1 MAYNTQI
8 TVDEKFKLIVAT
20 NLEVQELDIVGDV
33 GYFSAKEIKKCVDD
47 NIKISI
53 PEGNKT
59 QGQKNKGKYTRDAF
73 KYDSQN
79 DCYVC
84 PNNKSLKKTIS
95 KQTKNEKLYYKY
107 ATTNPDCNG
116 CPLREKCLSS
126 KASYKVIYRWEYE
139 AVVEKH
145 RENMALE
152 ESKEIIKKRGSIVE
166 HPFGTIKR
174 MLGWD
179 HYLVRGIEKVSGENA
194 LIMFTYN
201 FKRVLNIL
209 GIDIFRKMIRLM

>member
-1 MAYNTQI
+1 MKKPAHNLVAYNTQI

-20 NLEVQELDIVGDV
+20 DVSSNGNDLEQLHNMSVQSKENLEVQELDIVGDV

-84 PNNKSLKKTIS
+84 PNNKSLKKQYRNKLKMKNYTINMQR
-95 KQTKNEKLYYKY
+95 QTRIVMDVHYEKN
-107 ATTNPDCNG
+107 ACH
-116 CPLREKCLSS
+116 LRRL
-126 KASYKVIYRWEYE
+126 
-139 AVVEKH
+139 
-145 RENMALE
+145 
-152 ESKEIIKKRGSIVE
+152 IK
-166 HPFGTIKR
+166 
-174 MLGWD
+174 
-179 HYLVRGIEKVSGENA
+179 
-194 LIMFTYN
+194 
-201 FKRVLNIL
+201 
-209 GIDIFRKMIRLM
+209 